1 MHCNNRHDTIRKQTI
16 KDEKLV
22 RETSGRFSVS
32 GAYYD
37 AKKKRVIRYAP
48 PTGMKKFAK
57 KVATRLAR
65 HVSIEETMNGG
76 GYRRPVSVA
85 YIVT

>member
-1 MHCNNRHDTIRKQTI
+1 M
-16 KDEKLV
+16 
-22 RETSGRFSVS
+22 
-32 GAYYD
+32 
-37 AKKKRVIRYAP
+37 KR
-48 PTGMKKFAK
+48 FAK

-76 GYRRPVSVA
+76 GYRRPISVA